1 MELREAILNR
11 RSVRRY
17 LRRSVS
23 QDMVREVLEAGRHA
37 PTGGNMQPWE
47 LVVVRDR
54 GGIERIKN
62 TTFVGFNRDT
72 AARQEWLATADVL
85 IVVCADVK
93 RTVARYGEMG
103 RRIALLDCAAA
114 VENMLLSA
122 VSLGLGSCWVS
133 GFDAAR
139 LASILEL
146 PAGSE
151 PVAVLPLGYPAV
163 KPAAPHKLEL
173 DEIVHYER
181 YGCYSE
187 PEEE

>member
-37 PTGGNMQPWE
+37 PTGGNM
-47 LVVVRDR
+47 
-54 GGIERIKN
+54 
-62 TTFVGFNRDT
+62 
-72 AARQEWLATADVL
+72 
-85 IVVCADVK
+85 
-93 RTVARYGEMG
+93 
-103 RRIALLDCAAA
+103 
-114 VENMLLSA
+114 LLSA

-133 GFDAAR
+133 GSDAAR
-139 LASILEL
+139 PASILEL

-151 PVAVLPLGYPAV
+151 PVDVLPLGYPAV
-163 KPAAPHKLEL
+163 QPAAPHKPEL